1 MTQFWLTNFCSSPF
15 WHLKFLQPPI
25 PLWETGEERERKKTG
40 EGRGCSI
47 TLFCSTTKPP
57 FSPVNLAH
65 PLGKRKSQKGL
76 HRIARNRDTEIKK
89 KQKQKTG
96 EEREKKNRGGT
107 KLPFLLQFQMPL
119 FLSFAHHALFWIP
132 LCWGSNHIGGCWCR
146 GNSPLPSTSSNSFF
160 FLIKKNGLH
169 KLQECGCQNLFS
181 VARSTRHCR
190 AEPRLCQGPFLV
202 AGFGIQNGFRGWEE
216 Q

>member
-96 EEREKKNRGGT
+96 EEREKKTGEERSCHFCCNS
-107 KLPFLLQFQMPL
+107 KCHCFWVLLIT
-119 FLSFAHHALFWIP
+119 LSFESPCAGEATTLGGADVGETLPYHQHHPIL
-132 LCWGSNHIGGCWCR
+132 
-146 GNSPLPSTSSNSFF
+146 SSS
-160 FLIKKNGLH
+160 
-169 KLQECGCQNLFS
+169 
-181 VARSTRHCR
+181 
-190 AEPRLCQGPFLV
+190 
-202 AGFGIQNGFRGWEE
+202 
-216 Q
+216 